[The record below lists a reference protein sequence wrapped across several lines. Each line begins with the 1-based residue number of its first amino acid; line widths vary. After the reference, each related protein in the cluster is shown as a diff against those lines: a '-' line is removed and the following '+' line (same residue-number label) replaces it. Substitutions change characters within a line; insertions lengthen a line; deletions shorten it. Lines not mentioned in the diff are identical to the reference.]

1 MRLAKGRTQERE
13 LILIQEEELYGLLD
27 AELQMEIY
35 PTAHP
40 LDLLVQEWSCLE
52 QTVQLILEH
61 IQGGYKMDIEIEYKE
76 YLINSRIKSLNG
88 RINSIG
94 TEEDSGESLEDL
106 QAKIQVLTNIL
117 EML

>member
-1 MRLAKGRTQERE
+1 MEQRT
-13 LILIQEEELYGLLD
+13 IG
-27 AELQMEIY
+27 
-35 PTAHP
+35 
-40 LDLLVQEWSCLE
+40 
-52 QTVQLILEH
+52 H
-61 IQGGYKMDIEIEYKE
+61 IQGGYKMDIEIEYRA

>member
-1 MRLAKGRTQERE
+1 MQIAQE
-13 LILIQEEELYGLLD
+13 LIQELDPILILEEELYGRLD
-27 AELQMEIY
+27 AELQTEIY
-35 PTAHP
+35 PTVHL
-40 LDLLVQEWSCLE
+40 LDLLVQEWLCLE
-52 QTVQLILEH
+52 QMGQLILEH
-61 IQGGYKMDIEIEYKE
+61 IQGGYKMDIDIEYKE
-76 YLINSRIKSLNG
+76 YLISSRIKSLNG

>member
-1 MRLAKGRTQERE
+1 MG
-13 LILIQEEELYGLLD
+13 
-27 AELQMEIY
+27 
-35 PTAHP
+35 
-40 LDLLVQEWSCLE
+40 
-52 QTVQLILEH
+52 QLILEH
-61 IQGGYKMDIEIEYKE
+61 IQGGYKMDIEKIHKE